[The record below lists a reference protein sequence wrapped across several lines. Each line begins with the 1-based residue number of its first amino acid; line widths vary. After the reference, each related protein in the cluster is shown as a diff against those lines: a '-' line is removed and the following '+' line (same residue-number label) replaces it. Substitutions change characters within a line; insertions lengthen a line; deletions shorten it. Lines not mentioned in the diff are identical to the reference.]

1 MKRRGFT
8 LIELLVVIAIIA
20 ILAAILFPVFARARE
35 AARATS
41 CRSNLKQIG
50 TAFNMYTADYDQTMP
65 SSNPGAA
72 PGGSCDI
79 ETIRTHYG
87 GTVANVLQPYVKN
100 TQLFTCPSDSQKA
113 ANIEAPALCG
123 PSTQPYGGQ
132 GAGGRTYIMSYCY
145 NYMGIYNSVGT
156 TGLNGFAGTE
166 SACIAPAQQAIMWDS
181 NNRWADGSGPF
192 WTRDIAWYQAKNFA
206 AGARHSEMVNFL
218 YLDGHVKSDRWD
230 RLMFQN
236 ILNADTNHTY
246 YNTSIMIQR

>member
-41 CRSNLKQIG
+41 CRSNLKQVG
-50 TAFNMYTADYDQTMP
+50 TAFNMYTADYDQNMP
-65 SSNPGAA
+65 NSQPLPTTGDCNV
-72 PGGSCDI
+72 
-79 ETIRTHYG
+79 ETTRTHYG
-87 GTVANVLQPYVKN
+87 GTVANSLQPYVKN

-113 ANIEAPALCG
+113 SNINTPALCG
-123 PSTQPYGGQ
+123 PNTQPYGGQ

-145 NYMGIYNSVGT
+145 NYMGIYSAVGT
-156 TGLNGFAGTE
+156 TGLNGFAGSE
-166 SACIAPAQQAIMWDS
+166 AACLAPAEQIAMWDS

-192 WTRDIAWYQAKNFA
+192 WDRDIAWYQTKLYT

-218 YLDGHVKSDRWD
+218 YLDGHVKADRWD
-230 RLMFQN
+230 RLKFQN
-236 ILNADTNHTY
+236 VLNAGPNHTF
-246 YNTSIMIQR
+246 YNTSIMIKR